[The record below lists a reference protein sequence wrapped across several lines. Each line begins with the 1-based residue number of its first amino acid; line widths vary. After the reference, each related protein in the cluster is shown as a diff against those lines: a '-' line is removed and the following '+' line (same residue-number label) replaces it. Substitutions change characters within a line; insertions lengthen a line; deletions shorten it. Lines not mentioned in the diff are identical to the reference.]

1 MEGAIPMN
9 GKCPKHG
16 CTRITEDGLPVCLV
30 CMKEEALAKAVPVG
44 VVTIEDPGE
53 AAALS
58 WGKTP
63 TDSPTAPRI
72 APQAPSKALPAVAG
86 LSFDEHILKAVE
98 FLQKAPMPGNMA
110 QFKLVANAVKSLQ
123 KAVTPKQEIQ

>member
-16 CTRITEDGLPVCLV
+16 CIRITEDGVPVCLV

-44 VVTIEDPGE
+44 VVTVEDPGE
-53 AAALS
+53 AAALA
-58 WGKTP
+58 WGK
-63 TDSPTAPRI
+63 SSAGGIKEAVAP
-72 APQAPSKALPAVAG
+72 PQAPSKALPVVAG
-86 LSFDEHILKAVE
+86 LTFDEHILKAVE

-110 QFKLVANAVKSLQ
+110 QFKLVASAVKSLQ
-123 KAVTPKQEIQ
+123 KAVTPKQEI